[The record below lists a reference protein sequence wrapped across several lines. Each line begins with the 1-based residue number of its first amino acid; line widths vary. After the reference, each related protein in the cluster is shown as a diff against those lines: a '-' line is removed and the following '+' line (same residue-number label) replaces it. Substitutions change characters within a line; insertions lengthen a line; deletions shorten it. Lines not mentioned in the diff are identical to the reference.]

1 MPAAKCRDYLNSES
15 VTVFPNPTNDFLMID
30 GIENSVN
37 ISIYNLLGAEVIAES
52 YTDKIDVSE
61 LSKGVYII
69 NISNGVSQTN
79 RKFIKN

>member
-1 MPAAKCRDYLNSES
+1 
-15 VTVFPNPTNDFLMID
+15 MID